1 MSQII
6 SVLRLAIYSCKP
18 VNYRMQDELWK
29 EFRLISKHNLK
40 FQLPTNSNLQF
51 ENSKFAM
58 SSAIHVM
65 KVSNVRTGSET
76 FGIKLPVNYFSYIYM
91 KNIWWLNVIKY
102 HLT

>member
-1 MSQII
+1 
-6 SVLRLAIYSCKP
+6 
-18 VNYRMQDELWK
+18 MQDELWK

-65 KVSNVRTGSET
+65 KVSNVRTGSEA
-76 FGIKLPVNYFSYIYM
+76 FGIKLITSKLLLIHM